1 MIHMS
6 LFSGIG
12 GFELAAEW
20 MGWNNLVSCEIN
32 DFGRK
37 VLDYYWPN
45 GYHHNDIHT
54 LTYDKI
60 NEELTRRYGA
70 DWRSD
75 DIILTGGFPCQP
87 YSAAGKRLG
96 NEDDRHLWPQM
107 CRIIRE
113 VRPTWVVGENVFGLV
128 NWNDGMVFNEVQ
140 ADLEVEGYEVQPYVL
155 PAASVGAPHRRDRVW
170 FVAYSK
176 RPRTWGDNGA
186 IGNEGRRASKD
197 RSESIRQAHG
207 EVGSSG
213 FDATSKNGITPD
225 TEGLRD
231 RRNPEAMGE
240 TQTEPI
246 GKDDGNELDGS
257 SKIAPDT
264 DRDAEAT
271 SNPYIS
277 TKGSSRLGKRP
288 HKKGSKNHDVEGEW
302 GSAAEQYPRFDHVS
316 SDASDPNGPRLQTQG
331 AEQQTTGPFQH
342 GELGEWDASDT
353 MHKGLQRGSKANEW
367 QKSDDKRG
375 RNGSIIRAS
384 GSNSNGKSRC
394 NFQDFPT
401 QPPVRSRNDGL
412 SSELVGITVS
422 KHRNESIKA
431 YGNAIVPQVAHQIFK
446 AIQQYKDQQ
455 P

>member
-20 MGWNNLVSCEIN
+20 MGWDNLVSCEIN

-37 VLDYYWPN
+37 VLEYYWPN
-45 GYHHNDIHT
+45 GYHHDDIHT

-96 NEDDRHLWPQM
+96 KEDDRHLWPQM

-113 VRPTWVVGENVFGLV
+113 VRPKWVVGENVLGLV
-128 NWNDGMVFNEVQ
+128 NWNDGMVFDEVQ
-140 ADLEVEGYEVQPYVL
+140 ADLEAEGYEVQPYVL
-155 PAASVGAPHRRDRVW
+155 PAAGVGAPHRRDRVW

-176 RPRTWGDNGA
+176 RSRTWSDNGA

-207 EVGSSG
+207 EVGSSRI
-213 FDATSKNGITPD
+213 DATSENGITPD
-225 TEGLRD
+225 T
-231 RRNPEAMGE
+231 RNESRGSEQRCKDKPERELLSKEQQGSTIRPTFARCSG
-240 TQTEPI
+240 I
-246 GKDDGNELDGS
+246 GS
-257 SKIAPDT
+257 TSDT
-264 DRDAEAT
+264 DRDGHDEQSKTGNNAKRKNNKQSGT
-271 SNPYIS
+271 QRIS
-277 TKGSSRLGKRP
+277 TVKRP
-288 HKKGSKNHDVEGEW
+288 CNEW
-302 GSAAEQYPRFDHVS
+302 
-316 SDASDPNGPRLQTQG
+316 N
-331 AEQQTTGPFQH
+331 
-342 GELGEWDASDT
+342 ASDT
-353 MHKGLQRGSKANEW
+353 NLRKQRADW
-367 QKSDDKRG
+367 R
-375 RNGSIIRAS
+375 
-384 GSNSNGKSRC
+384 
-394 NFQDFPT
+394 DFPT

-431 YGNAIVPQVAHQIFK
+431 YGNAICPQVAHLIFK

-455 P
+455 S

>member
-1 MIHMS
+1 MS

-20 MGWNNLVSCEIN
+20 MGWNNMVSCEIN

-45 GYHHNDIHT
+45 SYHHNDIHT
-54 LTYDKI
+54 LTYDRI
-60 NEELTRRYGA
+60 NEELTKRYGA
-70 DWRSD
+70 SWRSD

-96 NEDDRHLWPQM
+96 KEDDRHLWPQM

-113 VRPTWVVGENVFGLV
+113 VRPTWVVGENVLGLV
-128 NWNDGMVFNEVQ
+128 NWNGGLVFNEVQ
-140 ADLEVEGYEVQPYVL
+140 ADLEAEGYEVQPYVL

-170 FVAYSK
+170 FVAHSINSRHRAIRNEIRNQDSVSQK
-176 RPRTWGDNGA
+176 HREAIHAGMSNRTNNGL
-186 IGNEGRRASKD
+186 
-197 RSESIRQAHG
+197 
-207 EVGSSG
+207 
-213 FDATSKNGITPD
+213 TPD

-231 RRNPEAMGE
+231 RRNPRAMGE

-257 SKIAPDT
+257 GKIVTDTRNESRGSEQRCKDKPERELLSKEQQGSTIRPTFARCSGIGSTSDT
-264 DRDAEAT
+264 DRDGHDEQSKTGNNAKRKNNKQ
-271 SNPYIS
+271 S
-277 TKGSSRLGKRP
+277 GSQRIGPIERP
-288 HKKGSKNHDVEGEW
+288 CN
-302 GSAAEQYPRFDHVS
+302 
-316 SDASDPNGPRLQTQG
+316 
-331 AEQQTTGPFQH
+331 
-342 GELGEWDASDT
+342 EWDASDT
-353 MHKGLQRGSKANEW
+353 EMPRQSTRIEGSR
-367 QKSDDKRG
+367 QIQLRG
-375 RNGSIIRAS
+375 RNERISIP
-384 GSNSNGKSRC
+384 NNWH
-394 NFQDFPT
+394 NFPT

>member
-1 MIHMS
+1 
-6 LFSGIG
+6 
-12 GFELAAEW
+12 
-20 MGWNNLVSCEIN
+20 
-32 DFGRK
+32 
-37 VLDYYWPN
+37 
-45 GYHHNDIHT
+45 
-54 LTYDKI
+54 
-60 NEELTRRYGA
+60 
-70 DWRSD
+70 
-75 DIILTGGFPCQP
+75 
-87 YSAAGKRLG
+87 
-96 NEDDRHLWPQM
+96 
-107 CRIIRE
+107 
-113 VRPTWVVGENVFGLV
+113 VGENVFGLV

-140 ADLEVEGYEVQPYVL
+140 ADLEAEGYEVQPYVL

-176 RPRTWGDNGA
+176 RSRTWGDNGA

-213 FDATSKNGITPD
+213 FDATSKNGIT
-225 TEGLRD
+225 T
-231 RRNPEAMGE
+231 
-240 TQTEPI
+240 
-246 GKDDGNELDGS
+246 
-257 SKIAPDT
+257 DT
-264 DRDAEAT
+264 DRDGHDEQSKTGNNA
-271 SNPYIS
+271 
-277 TKGSSRLGKRP
+277 KR
-288 HKKGSKNHDVEGEW
+288 KNNKQSGT
-302 GSAAEQYPRFDHVS
+302 QRI
-316 SDASDPNGPRLQTQG
+316 GPIER
-331 AEQQTTGPFQH
+331 PCN
-342 GELGEWDASDT
+342 EWDASDT

>member
-20 MGWNNLVSCEIN
+20 MGWDNMVSCEIN

-45 GYHHNDIHT
+45 SYHHDDIHT
-54 LTYDKI
+54 LTYDRI
-60 NEELTRRYGA
+60 NEELTQRYGA
-70 DWRSD
+70 SWRSD

-107 CRIIRE
+107 LRIIRE
-113 VRPTWVVGENVFGLV
+113 VRPTWVVGENVLGLV
-128 NWNDGMVFNEVQ
+128 NWNDGLVFHEVQ
-140 ADLEVEGYEVQPYVL
+140 AELEAEGYEVQPYVL
-155 PAASVGAPHRRDRVW
+155 PAAGVGAPHRRDRVW

-176 RPRTWGDNGA
+176 RSRTWGDNGA

-207 EVGSSG
+207 EVGSSRI
-213 FDATSKNGITPD
+213 DATSKNGITPD
-225 TEGLRD
+225 THRD
-231 RRNPEAMGE
+231 GHDEQSKTGNNAKRKNNKQSG
-240 TQTEPI
+240 TQ
-246 GKDDGNELDGS
+246 
-257 SKIAPDT
+257 
-264 DRDAEAT
+264 R
-271 SNPYIS
+271 IS
-277 TKGSSRLGKRP
+277 TIERP
-288 HKKGSKNHDVEGEW
+288 CNEW
-302 GSAAEQYPRFDHVS
+302 
-316 SDASDPNGPRLQTQG
+316 DASDPNDPRLQTQG

-342 GELGEWDASDT
+342 GELGGWDASDSDR
-353 MHKGLQRGSKANEW
+353 QRHEELIASTEPSQSERLHREANL
-367 QKSDDKRG
+367 
-375 RNGSIIRAS
+375 RA
-384 GSNSNGKSRC
+384 RPTDWR
-394 NFQDFPT
+394 DFPT
-401 QPPVRSRNDGL
+401 EPPIRSKYDGL